1 MYLSLCTMYSTF
13 FFMKDTSPGLQWTK
27 NRQVC
32 WAKPSR
38 KIGCLDILIFGR
50 LSHRFWIECIKYHHK
65 NQIQVVFE
73 NFGNVYVM
81 VSENNPHKNWVG
93 CNPQPLN
100 PKQAPRPFFDCSI
113 YGSVF
118 WGVAFFYWGRN
129 LNNPKN
135 SNTSTTPELPGC
147 SLVPPPFDHFHGP
160 GDFFAS
166 GVYDE
171 GLKVFTSC
179 HHAWKQ
185 RSKQVVVE
193 LTKPFE
199 KICGSQIGSFP
210 QKNRDEILK
219 IFELPPPGSI

>member
-1 MYLSLCTMYSTF
+1 MCHKDSPKYIYIHTMYLSLCTMYSTF

-38 KIGCLDILIFGR
+38 KIGCLDILIFGG
-50 LSHRFWIECIKYHHK
+50 LSHRFWIECIKYHRK

-100 PKQAPRPFFDCSI
+100 PKQAPRPFVDCSI

-118 WGVAFFYWGRN
+118 LGGLLFFTEDA
-129 LNNPKN
+129 
-135 SNTSTTPELPGC
+135 TSTTRKTPTPQQ
-147 SLVPPPFDHFHGP
+147 PP
-160 GDFFAS
+160 
-166 GVYDE
+166 
-171 GLKVFTSC
+171 SC
-179 HHAWKQ
+179 QAV
-185 RSKQVVVE
+185 R
-193 LTKPFE
+193 
-199 KICGSQIGSFP
+199 
-210 QKNRDEILK
+210 
-219 IFELPPPGSI
+219 